1 MARAIWSGVISFGM
15 VSIPVRLY
23 PATESKDISFHMLHA
38 ECQSRV
44 RQRLWCPVE
53 EVDVERKDTVRG
65 YEYARGQHIILTDE
79 DFERLPLASK
89 HTIEL
94 SACVKADDIDSI
106 YYEKTY
112 YLEPQELGT
121 KPYALLARALDAKGL
136 TALAKI
142 AIRNKEQLCALRPSN
157 GILILET
164 LFYADEIRQDSR
176 PTVSD
181 VPIARA
187 EEEMAGTLVDML
199 AEPFEPEKYKDE
211 YRNAL
216 MEVIEAKLQG
226 VEIEEAPV
234 AAPTKVTDLM
244 AALKASVAA
253 VEASRKAREESAA
266 PEPSRGKKATTVPKA
281 FREAFDSGNEAPPAE
296 KGRPPRRKAE

>member
-23 PATESKDISFHMLHA
+23 PATESKDISFHMLYA

-53 EVDVERKDTVRG
+53 EVDVERKDTVKG

-142 AIRNKEQLCALRPSN
+142 AIRNKEQLCALRPRD
-157 GILILET
+157 GVLILET

-176 PTVSD
+176 PTVSE
-181 VPIARA
+181 VPISRA
-187 EEEMAGTLVDML
+187 EEDMAGTLVDML

-211 YRNAL
+211 YRNVL
-216 MEVIEAKLQG
+216 MEVVEAKLQG

-253 VEASRKAREESAA
+253 VEASRKAREESGT
-266 PEPSRGKKATTVPKA
+266 PEPSRAKKATTVPKA
-281 FREAFDSGNEAPPAE
+281 FREAFDSGDDAPPAE
-296 KGRPPRRKAE
+296 KSRPPRRKAE